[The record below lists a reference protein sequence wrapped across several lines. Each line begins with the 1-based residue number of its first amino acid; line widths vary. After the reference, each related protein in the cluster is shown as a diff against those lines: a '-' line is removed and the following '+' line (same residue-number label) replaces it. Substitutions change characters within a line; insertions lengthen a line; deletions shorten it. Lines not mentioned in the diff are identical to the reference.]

1 MRRPDEEEASPL
13 TRARGAARA
22 LWHQF
27 HRALDRKYYLVATLR
42 HDRRLTPEDQHR
54 IGGILA
60 EINEHLGELDGRLE
74 IAEAK
79 VAQAQREIASHGRS

>member
-1 MRRPDEEEASPL
+1 MARAWSDNEEASPL
-13 TRARGAARA
+13 ARARGVARA
-22 LWHQF
+22 LWQQF

-74 IAEAK
+74 AAELVIK
-79 VAQAQREIASHGRS
+79 RILTRTSHEQ